1 MGKKDNKGAADKHT
15 ASAMKQLL
23 PLIVT
28 ALLAVAGSI
37 GALYAWL
44 NGNELQQQQQDQ
56 ATMVAGAL
64 AQQVNGY
71 LTDTR
76 QQLTLLSERPDVESA
91 LSNDSVASFNATPH
105 LWLSD
110 ATLTLIPRRD
120 ADTDALS
127 YTAQE
132 LIKQIRLG
140 NQPAPVMIAGKPPEL
155 VIAMASKNDNGILLL
170 KRSLASLSTLIQAS
184 VPAGTQVTIK
194 HGSTTVFTSAQQASG
209 ATATANAGPV
219 SVTFTLPVPN
229 SSLTVLAAAAL
240 GLSLVAILAVALLV
254 NRLLV
259 RALRQD
265 AAELIR
271 YNEEL
276 ARQPG
281 VTARNQFH
289 FSLFSAVTDSQ
300 AKTADKLRSR
310 NTQTNAAKSKP
321 SEPMVVE
328 QNDDDGI
335 LLMDNSKGESLPE
348 EIFRAY
354 DVRGVAGV
362 TLTAQAAYLLG
373 RAIGTEASQAGQ
385 QTVLVA
391 RDGRLS
397 SPELTRSLI
406 KGLIESGRDVINL
419 GLVPSPVL
427 YYATEVLE
435 SRSGVMVTG
444 SHNPPSHNG
453 MKIVINGETL
463 YGDRIQALKNRINSG
478 DFNEGKGR
486 EQELDISDRYLS
498 DVTNDI
504 VLARPLKIGIDC
516 GNGAAGELA
525 PKLFTQLGCEV
536 SALYTDIDGNF
547 PNHAPDPGNP
557 DNLADLIRLV
567 DTEQLDLGLAFD
579 GDGDRVAVVT
589 NRGEIIWPDRL
600 MMLFARDV
608 LSRSP
613 GADILFD
620 VKCTRALPAVIR
632 KSGGRPLM
640 YKTGHSLIKAKMKE
654 VGAPLA
660 GEISGHIFFG
670 DRWFGCDDGM
680 YAGARLLE
688 ILALLDDPA
697 NQVFSEL
704 KTGITTPALYMD
716 VDEARKFTLVDAL
729 SARADKFPG
738 GRPTTIDGLRVDFPD
753 GWGLIRAS
761 NTTASLV
768 ARFEGRDEEALQ
780 RVKTMF
786 RNQLKAVDESLTVPF

>member
-1 MGKKDNKGAADKHT
+1 MGKKNNKNSAN

-23 PLIVT
+23 PLML
-28 ALLAVAGSI
+28 AGMLAVIGSI
-37 GALYAWL
+37 ASLYTWL
-44 NGNELQQQQQDQ
+44 NSSELQQQQQNQ
-56 ATMVAGAL
+56 ATMVASAL

-71 LTDTR
+71 LADTQ
-76 QQLTLLSERPDVESA
+76 QQLTLISKRPDVESA
-91 LSNDSVASFNATPH
+91 LINGTEASFNASPR

-110 ATLTLIPRRD
+110 ATLTLIPRRGNN
-120 ADTDALS
+120 TDSLS

-132 LIKQIRLG
+132 LLKQIRLG
-140 NQPAPVMIAGKPPEL
+140 NQPAPALIAGSPPEL
-155 VIAMASKNDNGILLL
+155 VMAQATKNKNGVLLL
-170 KRSLASLSTLIQAS
+170 TRSLASLNTLIQAS

-194 HGSTTVFTSAQQASG
+194 HGSTTLFTSTQQATG
-209 ATATANAGPV
+209 ATATATAGPI
-219 SVTFTLPVPN
+219 SVNFTLPTPN
-229 SSLTVLAAAAL
+229 SSLPLLAGVAL
-240 GLSLVAILAVALLV
+240 GLSLVALLGATLLV

-271 YNEEL
+271 YNDEL

-281 VTARNQFH
+281 VTARNRFH
-289 FSLFSAVTDSQ
+289 FPLFQSVTDAQ
-300 AKTADKLRSR
+300 AKSAEKLRSR
-310 NTQTNAAKSKP
+310 NSPATTKAKP
-321 SEPMVVE
+321 SQAVE
-328 QNDDDGI
+328 IEESDGDGI
-335 LLMDNSKGESLPE
+335 LLVDERQGESLPE

-354 DVRGVAGV
+354 DIRGVAGV
-362 TLTAQAAYLLG
+362 TLTAQGAYLLG
-373 RAIGTEASQAGQ
+373 RAIGTEASEAGQ

-406 KGLIESGRDVINL
+406 KGLLESGRDVINL

-435 SRSGVMVTG
+435 TQTGVMVTG
-444 SHNPPSHNG
+444 SHNPPTHNG
-453 MKIVINGETL
+453 MKIVIKGETL
-463 YGDRIQALKNRINSG
+463 YGDRIQAIKARISTG
-478 DFNEGKGR
+478 DFNEGQGR
-486 EQELDISDRYLS
+486 EQELDISDRYLA

-516 GNGAAGELA
+516 GNGATGELA
-525 PKLFTQLGCEV
+525 PKMFTQLGCEV
-536 SALYTDIDGNF
+536 SALYTEIDGNF

-557 DNLADLIRLV
+557 ENLADLIRLV
-567 DTEQLDLGLAFD
+567 DQEKLDLGLAFD

-620 VKCTRALPAVIR
+620 VKCTRALPAIIR

-654 VGAPLA
+654 TGAPLA
-660 GEISGHIFFG
+660 GEISGHIFFA
-670 DRWFGCDDGM
+670 DRWHGCDDGM

-688 ILALLDDPA
+688 ILSLLDDPA
-697 NQVFSEL
+697 SQIFSGL
-704 KTGITTPALYMD
+704 KTGITTPALYIE
-716 VDEARKFTLVDAL
+716 VDESQKFTLVDAL
-729 SARADKFPG
+729 SARAEQFAG

-753 GWGLIRAS
+753 GWGLVRAS

-780 RVKTMF
+780 RVKTQF
-786 RNQLKAVDESLTVPF
+786 RNHLKAVDENLTLPF

>member
-1 MGKKDNKGAADKHT
+1 MGKKDNNGATDKHA

-23 PLIVT
+23 PLMLTGMI
-28 ALLAVAGSI
+28 AVAGSI
-37 GALYAWL
+37 ATLYTWL
-44 NGNELQQQQQDQ
+44 NSSELQDQQQGQ

-71 LTDTR
+71 LSDTR
-76 QQLTLLSERPDVESA
+76 QQLDLLSQRPDVERA
-91 LSNDSVASFNATPH
+91 LSSGDVASFNATPH

-110 ATLTLIPRRD
+110 ATLTLLPRRNSD
-120 ADTDALS
+120 IDKLS

-140 NQPAPVMIAGKPPEL
+140 NQPAPVMIAGQPPEL
-155 VIAMASKNDNGILLL
+155 VIARAAKNDNGVLLL

-184 VPAGTQVTIK
+184 VPAGTQVVIK
-194 HGSTTVFTSAQQASG
+194 HGGTVIFTSAQQASG
-209 ATATANAGPV
+209 ATATASAGKV
-219 SVTFTLPVPN
+219 SVEFTLPPT
-229 SSLTVLAAAAL
+229 SSGLTMLAGAAL
-240 GLSLVAILAVALLV
+240 GLSLLALLAVTLVV

-259 RALRQD
+259 RAVSQD

-271 YNEEL
+271 YSEEL

-289 FSLFSAVTDSQ
+289 FGLFRSVTDAQS
-300 AKTADKLRSR
+300 KTADKLRSS
-310 NTQTNAAKSKP
+310 NTQVATKAKA
-321 SEPMVVE
+321 SEAVE
-328 QNDDDGI
+328 IEHNDDDGI
-335 LLMDNSKGESLPE
+335 LLVDNSKGESLPD

-354 DVRGVAGV
+354 DIRGVAGV
-362 TLTAQAAYLLG
+362 TLTAQSAYLLG
-373 RAIGTEASQAGQ
+373 RAIGTEASEAGQ

-397 SPELTRSLI
+397 SPELSRSLI
-406 KGLIESGRDVINL
+406 KGLIESGRNVINL

-435 SRSGVMVTG
+435 TQSGVMITG
-444 SHNPPSHNG
+444 SHNPPTHNG
-453 MKIVINGETL
+453 LKIVINGETL
-463 YGDRIQALKNRINSG
+463 YGDRIQAIKARIAKS
-478 DFNEGKGR
+478 DFNEGQGS
-486 EQELDISDRYLS
+486 EQELDIADRYLT
-498 DVTNDI
+498 DVANDI

-516 GNGAAGELA
+516 GNGAAGDLA

-536 SALYTDIDGNF
+536 SALYTQIDGNF

-567 DTEQLDLGLAFD
+567 DNEKLDLGLAFD

-654 VGAPLA
+654 VSAPLA
-660 GEISGHIFFG
+660 GEISGHIFFA
-670 DRWFGCDDGM
+670 DRWFGCDDGI

-697 NQVFSEL
+697 SQVFGEL
-704 KTGITTPALYMD
+704 KTGITTPALYID
-716 VDEARKFTLVDAL
+716 VDEDRKFDLVEAL
-729 SARADKFPG
+729 IARADQFTG
-738 GRPTTIDGLRVDFPD
+738 GRPTTIDGLRVDYPD
-753 GWGLIRAS
+753 GWGLVRAS

-780 RVKTMF
+780 RMKTLF
-786 RNQLKAVDESLTVPF
+786 RNQLKAVDESIQVPF

>member
-1 MGKKDNKGAADKHT
+1 MGKKKKTGAAD
-15 ASAMKQLL
+15 SAIKPLL
-23 PLIVT
+23 PLMVT
-28 ALLAVAGSI
+28 AMLAVTGSI
-37 GALYAWL
+37 ASLYVWMSGTAI
-44 NGNELQQQQQDQ
+44 QQQQQNQ

-64 AQQVNGY
+64 AHQVNGY
-71 LTDTR
+71 LNETR
-76 QQLTLLSERPDVESA
+76 QQINLLSERPDVDVA
-91 LSNDSVASFNATPH
+91 LSSGNLNRFNATPH

-110 ATLTLIPRRD
+110 ATLTLLPRRD
-120 ADTDALS
+120 SNIDSLS
-127 YTAQE
+127 YSAQE
-132 LIKQIRLG
+132 MIKQIRLG
-140 NQPAPVMIAGKPPEL
+140 KQPAPVIIAGKPPEL
-155 VIAMASKNDNGILLL
+155 VIATAAKNQNGILLL
-170 KRSLASLSTLIQAS
+170 TRSLASLSTLVQAS
-184 VPAGTQVTIK
+184 LPAGTQVTIK
-194 HGSTTVFTSAQQASG
+194 HGGTPIFSSAQLATG

-219 SVTFTLPVPN
+219 SVSFTLPAA
-229 SSLTVLAAAAL
+229 SSNLMILAAAAL
-240 GLSLVAILAVALLV
+240 GLSIVAILAVTLVV

-271 YNEEL
+271 YSDEL

-281 VTARNQFH
+281 VTARNRFH
-289 FSLFSAVTDSQ
+289 FSLFKTVTDAQS
-300 AKTADKLRSR
+300 KMADKLRSR
-310 NTQTNAAKSKP
+310 NTAATTSKVTN
-321 SEPMVVE
+321 SEPMVVDGNE
-328 QNDDDGI
+328 DDGI
-335 LLMDNSKGESLPE
+335 LLVDDRKGESLPD

-354 DVRGVAGV
+354 DIRGVAGV
-362 TLTAQAAYLLG
+362 TLTAQGAYLLG
-373 RAIGTEASQAGQ
+373 RAIGTEASEAGQ

-397 SPELTRSLI
+397 SPELSRSMI
-406 KGLIESGRDVINL
+406 KGLLESGRDVINL

-435 SRSGVMVTG
+435 SRTGVMITG
-444 SHNPPSHNG
+444 SHNPPTHNG
-453 MKIVINGETL
+453 VKIVLNGETIH
-463 YGDRIQALKNRINSG
+463 GDRIQALKSRIASG

-498 DVTNDI
+498 DVVNDI

-567 DTEQLDLGLAFD
+567 DNEKLDIGLAFD

-608 LSRSP
+608 LSRAP

-620 VKCTRALPAVIR
+620 VKCTRALPAIIR

-654 VGAPLA
+654 TGAPLA

-688 ILALLDDPA
+688 ILSLLDNPA
-697 NQVFSEL
+697 SQVFSEL
-704 KTGITTPALYMD
+704 KTGITTPALYID
-716 VDEARKFTLVDAL
+716 VPEERKFELVDAL
-729 SARADKFPG
+729 SARAGQFAG

-753 GWGLIRAS
+753 GWGLVRAS

-768 ARFEGRDEEALQ
+768 VRFEGRDEEALQ
-780 RVKTMF
+780 RVKTQF
-786 RNQLKAVDESLTVPF
+786 RNHLKAVDANIELPF

>member
-1 MGKKDNKGAADKHT
+1 MGKKVNAGATEKLSAT
-15 ASAMKQLL
+15 AMKQLL
-23 PLIVT
+23 PLMLT
-28 ALLAVAGSI
+28 GMLAVIGSV
-37 GALYAWL
+37 ATLYTWL
-44 NGNELQQQQQDQ
+44 NSTELQQQQQNQ

-64 AQQVNGY
+64 AQQVNSY
-71 LTDTR
+71 LSDTR
-76 QQLTLLSERPDVESA
+76 QQLTLLGERPDVEAA
-91 LSNDSVASFNATPH
+91 LSSGNVASFNASAH

-110 ATLTLIPRRD
+110 ATLTLLPGRD
-120 ADTDALS
+120 SNTDALS

-140 NQPAPVMIAGKPPEL
+140 QQPAPVMIAGTPPEL
-155 VIAMASKNDNGILLL
+155 VIAQPSKNNTGILLL
-170 KRSLASLSTLIQAS
+170 TRSLASLSTLIQAS
-184 VPAGTQVTIK
+184 IPAGTQVTIK
-194 HGSTTVFTSAQQASG
+194 HGGTVIFSNSQQANGAS
-209 ATATANAGPV
+209 ATASAGAI
-219 SVTFTLPVPN
+219 SASFTLPAPTSN
-229 SSLTVLAAAAL
+229 LTLLAGGAL
-240 GLSLVAILAVALLV
+240 GLSLAALLIATVLV

-259 RALRQD
+259 RSLRQD

-271 YNEEL
+271 YSEEL

-281 VTARNQFH
+281 VTARNRFH
-289 FSLFSAVTDSQ
+289 FGFFCSVTDAQ
-300 AKTADKLRSR
+300 AKTADKLRS
-310 NTQTNAAKSKP
+310 TTTVTSSKAQTSDA
-321 SEPMVVE
+321 MVVE
-328 QNDDDGI
+328 DNDDDGI
-335 LLMDNSKGESLPE
+335 LLVDNSKGESLPA

-354 DVRGVAGV
+354 DIRGVAGV
-362 TLTAQAAYLLG
+362 TLTAQGAYLLG
-373 RAIGTEASQAGQ
+373 RAIGTEASEAGQ
-385 QTVLVA
+385 QTVIVA

-406 KGLIESGRDVINL
+406 KGLTESGRDVINL

-435 SRSGVMVTG
+435 TRSGVMVTG
-444 SHNPPSHNG
+444 SHNPPTHNG
-453 MKIVINGETL
+453 MKIVINGDTL
-463 YGDRIQALKNRINSG
+463 HGDRIQNIKTRIARR
-478 DFNEGKGR
+478 DFNEGQGR
-486 EQELDISDRYLS
+486 EQELDISERYLS
-498 DVTNDI
+498 DMVNDI

-516 GNGAAGELA
+516 GNGASGELA
-525 PKLFTQLGCEV
+525 PRLFTQLGCEV
-536 SALYTDIDGNF
+536 SALYTEIDGNF

-567 DTEQLDLGLAFD
+567 DTEKLDLGLAFD

-654 VGAPLA
+654 TGAPLA
-660 GEISGHIFFG
+660 GEISGHIFFA
-670 DRWFGCDDGM
+670 DRWFGCDDGI

-688 ILALLDDPA
+688 ILSLLDDPA
-697 NQVFSEL
+697 SEVFNEL
-704 KTGITTPALYMD
+704 KTGLTTPALYID
-716 VDEARKFTLVDAL
+716 VDEEKKFNLVDAL
-729 SARADKFPG
+729 SARAEQFTG
-738 GRPTTIDGLRVDFPD
+738 GRPTTIDGLRVDYPD

-780 RVKTMF
+780 RMKTLF
-786 RNQLKAVDESLTVPF
+786 RNQLKAVDESLKVPF

>member
-1 MGKKDNKGAADKHT
+1 MGKNNKNNANT
-15 ASAMKQLL
+15 SAMKQLL
-23 PLIVT
+23 PLML
-28 ALLAVAGSI
+28 AGMLAVIGSI
-37 GALYAWL
+37 ASLYTWL
-44 NGNELQQQQQDQ
+44 NGSELQQQQQNQ
-56 ATMVAGAL
+56 ATMVASAL

-71 LTDTR
+71 LADT
-76 QQLTLLSERPDVESA
+76 QHQLTLISERPDVESA
-91 LSNDSVASFNATPH
+91 LINGTEASFNASPH
-105 LWLSD
+105 LWLSN
-110 ATLTLIPRRD
+110 ATLTLIPRRGNN
-120 ADTDALS
+120 TDALS

-132 LIKQIRLG
+132 LLKQIRLG
-140 NQPAPVMIAGKPPEL
+140 NQPSPALIAGSPPEL
-155 VIAMASKNDNGILLL
+155 VIAQATKNKNGVLLL
-170 KRSLASLSTLIQAS
+170 TRSLASLNTLIQAS

-194 HGSTTVFTSAQQASG
+194 HGSTTLFTSTQQATG
-209 ATATANAGPV
+209 ATATATAGPI
-219 SVTFTLPVPN
+219 SVNFTLPTPN
-229 SSLTVLAAAAL
+229 SSLSLLAGVAL
-240 GLSLVAILAVALLV
+240 GLSLVVLLGATLLV

-271 YNEEL
+271 YNDEL

-281 VTARNQFH
+281 VTARNRFH
-289 FSLFSAVTDSQ
+289 FPLFQTVTDAQ
-300 AKTADKLRSR
+300 AKSAEKLRSR
-310 NTQTNAAKSKP
+310 TAPTAAKAKP
-321 SEPMVVE
+321 SQAVE
-328 QNDDDGI
+328 IEESDDDGI
-335 LLMDNSKGESLPE
+335 LLVDDRQGESLPE

-354 DVRGVAGV
+354 DIRGVAGV
-362 TLTAQAAYLLG
+362 TLTAQGAYLLG
-373 RAIGTEASQAGQ
+373 RAIGTEASEAGQ

-406 KGLIESGRDVINL
+406 KGLLESGRDVINL

-435 SRSGVMVTG
+435 TQTGVMVTG
-444 SHNPPSHNG
+444 SHNPPTHNG

-463 YGDRIQALKNRINSG
+463 YGDRIQAIKARIGTG
-478 DFNEGKGR
+478 DFNEGQGR
-486 EQELDISDRYLS
+486 EQELDISDRYLA

-525 PKLFTQLGCEV
+525 PKMFTQLGCEV
-536 SALYTDIDGNF
+536 SALYTEIDGNF

-557 DNLADLIRLV
+557 ENLADLIRMV
-567 DTEQLDLGLAFD
+567 DQEKLDLGLAFD

-620 VKCTRALPAVIR
+620 VKCTRALPAIIR

-654 VGAPLA
+654 TGAPLA
-660 GEISGHIFFG
+660 GEISGHIFFA
-670 DRWFGCDDGM
+670 DRWHGCDDGM

-688 ILALLDDPA
+688 ILSLLDDPA
-697 NQVFSEL
+697 SQVFSGL
-704 KTGITTPALYMD
+704 KTGITTPALYIQ
-716 VDEARKFTLVDAL
+716 VEESQKFTLVDAL
-729 SARADKFPG
+729 SARAEKFAG

-753 GWGLIRAS
+753 GWGLVRAS

-780 RVKTMF
+780 RVKTQF
-786 RNQLKAVDESLTVPF
+786 RNHLKAVDESLTLPF

>member
-1 MGKKDNKGAADKHT
+1 MGKKNNKNSAN

-23 PLIVT
+23 PLML
-28 ALLAVAGSI
+28 AGMLAVIGSI
-37 GALYAWL
+37 ASLYTWL
-44 NGNELQQQQQDQ
+44 NSSELQQQQQNQ
-56 ATMVAGAL
+56 ATMVASAL

-71 LTDTR
+71 LADTQ
-76 QQLTLLSERPDVESA
+76 QQLTLISERPDVESA
-91 LSNDSVASFNATPH
+91 LINGTEASFNASPH

-110 ATLTLIPRRD
+110 ATLTLIPRRGNN
-120 ADTDALS
+120 TDSLS

-132 LIKQIRLG
+132 LLKQIRLG
-140 NQPAPVMIAGKPPEL
+140 NQPAPALIAGSPPEL
-155 VIAMASKNDNGILLL
+155 VIARATKNKNGVLLL
-170 KRSLASLSTLIQAS
+170 TRSLASLNTLIQAS

-194 HGSTTVFTSAQQASG
+194 HGSTTLFTSTQQATG
-209 ATATANAGPV
+209 ATATATAGPI
-219 SVTFTLPVPN
+219 SVNFTLPTPN
-229 SSLTVLAAAAL
+229 SSLSLLAGVAL
-240 GLSLVAILAVALLV
+240 GLSLVVLLGATLLV

-271 YNEEL
+271 YNDEL

-281 VTARNQFH
+281 VTARNRFH
-289 FSLFSAVTDSQ
+289 FPLFQTVTDAQ
-300 AKTADKLRSR
+300 AKSAEKLRSR
-310 NTQTNAAKSKP
+310 NAPATTKAKP
-321 SEPMVVE
+321 SQAVE
-328 QNDDDGI
+328 IEESDDDGI
-335 LLMDNSKGESLPE
+335 LLVDERQGESLPE

-354 DVRGVAGV
+354 DIRGVAGV
-362 TLTAQAAYLLG
+362 TLTAQGAYLLG
-373 RAIGTEASQAGQ
+373 RAIGTEASEAGQ

-406 KGLIESGRDVINL
+406 KGLLESGRDVINL

-435 SRSGVMVTG
+435 TQTGVMVTG
-444 SHNPPSHNG
+444 SHNPPTHNG
-453 MKIVINGETL
+453 MKIVIKGETL
-463 YGDRIQALKNRINSG
+463 YGDRIQAIRTRINTG
-478 DFNEGKGR
+478 DFNEGQGR
-486 EQELDISDRYLS
+486 EQELDISDRYLA

-516 GNGAAGELA
+516 GNGATGELA
-525 PKLFTQLGCEV
+525 PKMFTQLGCEV
-536 SALYTDIDGNF
+536 SALYTEIDGNF

-557 DNLADLIRLV
+557 ENLADLIRLV
-567 DTEQLDLGLAFD
+567 DQEKLDLGLAFD

-620 VKCTRALPAVIR
+620 VKCTRALPAIIR

-654 VGAPLA
+654 TGAPLV
-660 GEISGHIFFG
+660 GEISGHIFFA
-670 DRWFGCDDGM
+670 DRWHGCDDGM

-688 ILALLDDPA
+688 ILSLLDDPA
-697 NQVFSEL
+697 NQIFSGL
-704 KTGITTPALYMD
+704 KTGITTPALYIE
-716 VDEARKFTLVDAL
+716 VDESQKFTLVDAL
-729 SARADKFPG
+729 SARAEQFAG

-753 GWGLIRAS
+753 GWGLVRAS

-780 RVKTMF
+780 RVKTQF
-786 RNQLKAVDESLTVPF
+786 RNHLKAVDESLTLPF

>member
-1 MGKKDNKGAADKHT
+1 MGKKNNKNSAN

-23 PLIVT
+23 PLML
-28 ALLAVAGSI
+28 AGMLAVIGSI
-37 GALYAWL
+37 ASLYTWL
-44 NGNELQQQQQDQ
+44 NSSELQQQQQNQ
-56 ATMVAGAL
+56 ATMVASAL

-71 LTDTR
+71 LADTQ
-76 QQLTLLSERPDVESA
+76 QQLTLISERPDVESA
-91 LSNDSVASFNATPH
+91 LINGTEASFNASPH

-110 ATLTLIPRRD
+110 ATLTLIPRRGNN
-120 ADTDALS
+120 TDSLS

-132 LIKQIRLG
+132 LLKQIRLG
-140 NQPAPVMIAGKPPEL
+140 NQPAPALIAGSPPEL
-155 VIAMASKNDNGILLL
+155 VIARATKNKNGVLLL
-170 KRSLASLSTLIQAS
+170 TRSLASLNTLIQAS

-194 HGSTTVFTSAQQASG
+194 HGSTTLFTSTQQATG
-209 ATATANAGPV
+209 ATATATAGPI
-219 SVTFTLPVPN
+219 SVNFTLPTPN
-229 SSLTVLAAAAL
+229 SSLSLLAGVAL
-240 GLSLVAILAVALLV
+240 GLSLVVLLGATLLV

-271 YNEEL
+271 YNDEL

-281 VTARNQFH
+281 VTARNRFH
-289 FSLFSAVTDSQ
+289 FPLFQTVTDAQ
-300 AKTADKLRSR
+300 AKSAEKLRSR
-310 NTQTNAAKSKP
+310 NAPATTKAKP
-321 SEPMVVE
+321 SQAVE
-328 QNDDDGI
+328 IEESDDDGI
-335 LLMDNSKGESLPE
+335 LLVDERQGESLPE

-354 DVRGVAGV
+354 DIRGVAGV
-362 TLTAQAAYLLG
+362 TLTAQGAYLLG
-373 RAIGTEASQAGQ
+373 RAIGTEASEAGQ

-406 KGLIESGRDVINL
+406 KGLLESGRDVINL

-435 SRSGVMVTG
+435 TQTGVMVTG
-444 SHNPPSHNG
+444 SHNPPTHNG
-453 MKIVINGETL
+453 MKIVIKGETL
-463 YGDRIQALKNRINSG
+463 YGDRIQAIRTRISTG
-478 DFNEGKGR
+478 DFNEGQGR
-486 EQELDISDRYLS
+486 EQELDISDRYLA

-525 PKLFTQLGCEV
+525 PKMFTQLGCEV
-536 SALYTDIDGNF
+536 SALYTEIDGSF

-557 DNLADLIRLV
+557 ENLADLIRLV
-567 DTEQLDLGLAFD
+567 DQEKLDLGLAFD

-620 VKCTRALPAVIR
+620 VKCTRALPAIIR

-654 VGAPLA
+654 TGAPLA
-660 GEISGHIFFG
+660 GEISGHIFFA
-670 DRWFGCDDGM
+670 DRWHGCDDGM

-688 ILALLDDPA
+688 ILSLLDDPA
-697 NQVFSEL
+697 SQIFSGL
-704 KTGITTPALYMD
+704 KTGITTPALYIE
-716 VDEARKFTLVDAL
+716 VEESQKFTLVDAL
-729 SARADKFPG
+729 SARAEQFAG

-753 GWGLIRAS
+753 GWGLVRAS

-780 RVKTMF
+780 RVKTQF
-786 RNQLKAVDESLTVPF
+786 RNHLKAVDESLTLPF

>member
-1 MGKKDNKGAADKHT
+1 MGKNNKNNANT
-15 ASAMKQLL
+15 SAMKQLL
-23 PLIVT
+23 PLML
-28 ALLAVAGSI
+28 AGMLAVIGSI
-37 GALYAWL
+37 ASLYTWL
-44 NGNELQQQQQDQ
+44 NSSELQQQQQNQ
-56 ATMVAGAL
+56 ATMVASAL

-71 LTDTR
+71 LVDT
-76 QQLTLLSERPDVESA
+76 QHQLTLISERPDVESA
-91 LSNDSVASFNATPH
+91 LINGTEASFNASPH
-105 LWLSD
+105 LWLSN
-110 ATLTLIPRRD
+110 ATLTLIPRRGNN
-120 ADTDALS
+120 TDALS

-132 LIKQIRLG
+132 LLKQIRLG
-140 NQPAPVMIAGKPPEL
+140 NQPSPALIAGSPPEL
-155 VIAMASKNDNGILLL
+155 VIAQATKNKNGVLLL
-170 KRSLASLSTLIQAS
+170 TRSLASLNTLIQAS

-194 HGSTTVFTSAQQASG
+194 HGSTTLFTSTQQVTG
-209 ATATANAGPV
+209 ATATATAGPI
-219 SVTFTLPVPN
+219 SVNFTLPTPN
-229 SSLTVLAAAAL
+229 SSLSLLAGVAL
-240 GLSLVAILAVALLV
+240 GLSLVVLLGATLLV

-271 YNEEL
+271 YNDEL

-281 VTARNQFH
+281 VTARNRFH
-289 FSLFSAVTDSQ
+289 FPLFQTVTDAQ
-300 AKTADKLRSR
+300 AKSAEKLRSR
-310 NTQTNAAKSKP
+310 NAPATTKAKP
-321 SEPMVVE
+321 SQAVE
-328 QNDDDGI
+328 IEESDDDGI
-335 LLMDNSKGESLPE
+335 LLVDERQGESLPE

-354 DVRGVAGV
+354 DIRGVAGV
-362 TLTAQAAYLLG
+362 TLTAQGAYLLG
-373 RAIGTEASQAGQ
+373 RAIGTEASEAGQ

-406 KGLIESGRDVINL
+406 KGLLESGRDVINL

-435 SRSGVMVTG
+435 TQTGVMVTG
-444 SHNPPSHNG
+444 SHNPPTHNG
-453 MKIVINGETL
+453 MKIVIKGETL
-463 YGDRIQALKNRINSG
+463 YGDRIQAIRTRISTG
-478 DFNEGKGR
+478 DFNEGQGR
-486 EQELDISDRYLS
+486 EQELDINDRYLA

-516 GNGAAGELA
+516 GNGATGELA
-525 PKLFTQLGCEV
+525 PKMFTQLGCEV
-536 SALYTDIDGNF
+536 SALYTEIDGNF

-557 DNLADLIRLV
+557 ENLADLIRLV
-567 DTEQLDLGLAFD
+567 DQEKLDLGLAFD

-620 VKCTRALPAVIR
+620 VKCTRALPAIIR

-654 VGAPLA
+654 TGAPLA
-660 GEISGHIFFG
+660 GEISGHIFFA
-670 DRWFGCDDGM
+670 DRWHGCDDGM

-688 ILALLDDPA
+688 ILSLLDDPA
-697 NQVFSEL
+697 SQIFSGL
-704 KTGITTPALYMD
+704 KTGITTPALYIE
-716 VDEARKFTLVDAL
+716 VDESQKFTLVDAL
-729 SARADKFPG
+729 SARAEQFAG

-753 GWGLIRAS
+753 GWGLVRAS

-780 RVKTMF
+780 RVKTQF
-786 RNQLKAVDESLTVPF
+786 RNHLKAVDESLTLPF

>member
-1 MGKKDNKGAADKHT
+1 
-15 ASAMKQLL
+15 MKQLL
-23 PLIVT
+23 PLMLT
-28 ALLAVAGSI
+28 GMLAVAGSI
-37 GALYAWL
+37 AALYTWL
-44 NGNELQQQQQDQ
+44 NSSALQQQQQSQ

-71 LTDTR
+71 LTDTQ
-76 QQLTLLSERPDVESA
+76 QQLTLISQRPDVNQA
-91 LSNDSVASFNATPH
+91 LSEGNAASLNATPH

-110 ATLTLIPRRD
+110 ATLTLLPRRD
-120 ADTDALS
+120 SNVDNLS

-132 LIKQIRLG
+132 MIKQIRLG
-140 NQPAPVMIAGKPPEL
+140 KQPAPAMISGKPPEL
-155 VIAMASKNDNGILLL
+155 VIARAAANDNGILLL
-170 KRSLASLSTLIQAS
+170 TRSLASLSTLIQAG
-184 VPAGTQVTIK
+184 VPEGTQVNIK
-194 HGSTTVFTSAQQASG
+194 YRGTDIFNSAQQANG
-209 ATATANAGPV
+209 AMATANAGPV
-219 SVTFTLPVPN
+219 SVSFTLPTPGSN
-229 SSLTVLAAAAL
+229 LFLLAATAL
-240 GLSLVAILAVALLV
+240 GLSLIALLAVTLVV

-271 YNEEL
+271 YNDEL
-276 ARQPG
+276 GRQPG
-281 VTARNQFH
+281 VTARNRFH
-289 FSLFSAVTDSQ
+289 FSLFRSVTEAQ
-300 AKTADKLRSR
+300 AKTANKLRSR
-310 NTQTNAAKSKP
+310 HTQPATNKATQP

-328 QNDDDGI
+328 ESDDDSI
-335 LLMDNSKGESLPE
+335 LLVDDSKGETLPD

-354 DVRGVAGV
+354 DIRGVAGV

-373 RAIGTEASQAGQ
+373 RAIGTEASEAGQ
-385 QTVLVA
+385 QTVVVA

-435 SRSGVMVTG
+435 TRSGVMVTG

-453 MKIVINGETL
+453 MKIVINGDTL
-463 YGDRIQALKNRINSG
+463 YGDRIQGIQARIAKG
-478 DFNEGKGR
+478 DFNEGQGK
-486 EQELDISDRYLS
+486 EQELDITDRYLT

-536 SALYTDIDGNF
+536 SALYTEIDGNF

-567 DTEQLDLGLAFD
+567 DSEQLDLGLAFD

-654 VGAPLA
+654 TGAPLA
-660 GEISGHIFFG
+660 GEISGHLFFA

-688 ILALLDDPA
+688 ILSLLDDPA
-697 NQVFSEL
+697 SQVFSEL
-704 KTGITTPALYMD
+704 KTGITTPALYID
-716 VDEARKFTLVDAL
+716 VDEERKFDLVEAL
-729 SARADKFPG
+729 SARAERFPG

-753 GWGLIRAS
+753 GWGLVRAS

-768 ARFEGRDEEALQ
+768 TRFEGRDEESLQ

-786 RNQLKAVDESLTVPF
+786 RNQLKAVDESLEIPF

>member
-1 MGKKDNKGAADKHT
+1 MGKKDKQST
-15 ASAMKQLL
+15 AGKNTSTMQQLL
-23 PLIVT
+23 PLTLAGLV
-28 ALLAVAGSI
+28 AVAGSI
-37 GALYAWL
+37 ASLYSWL
-44 NGNELQQQQQDQ
+44 NSGELQEQQQRQ

-64 AQQVNGY
+64 AHQVNGY
-71 LTDTR
+71 LTDTH
-76 QQLTLLSERPDVESA
+76 QQLTLLSNRPDVEEA
-91 LSNDSVASFNATPH
+91 LSRDTVADFNAAPH

-110 ATLTLIPRRD
+110 ATLTLIPRRGSNT
-120 ADTDALS
+120 DTLS

-132 LIKQIRLG
+132 LIKQVRLG
-140 NQPAPVMIAGKPPEL
+140 NQPAPAIIAGHPPAL
-155 VIAMASKNDNGILLL
+155 VIARASKNKNGILLL
-170 KRSLASLSTLIQAS
+170 NRSLASLSTLVQAS
-184 VPAGTQVTIK
+184 IPDGTAVSIQ
-194 HGSTTVFTSAQQASG
+194 HGNTPLFSNGQKASG
-209 ATATANAGPV
+209 MEASATAGPV
-219 SVTFTLPVPN
+219 SVSFTLPATN
-229 SSLTVLAAAAL
+229 NNLY
-240 GLSLVAILAVALLV
+240 LVATAAFGGSAILLLVITLVV

-271 YNEEL
+271 YTDEL

-281 VTARNQFH
+281 VTARDHFH
-289 FSLFSAVTDSQ
+289 FDLFRSVTDAQ
-300 AKTADKLRSR
+300 AKTAEKLRSR
-310 NTQTNAAKSKP
+310 NTKSSSASQPRP
-321 SEPMVVE
+321 SEPMVVDE
-328 QNDDDGI
+328 QDDDGI
-335 LLMDNSKGESLPE
+335 LLMDDSQGESLPE

-354 DVRGVAGV
+354 DIRGVAGV
-362 TLTAQAAYLLG
+362 TLTAQGAYLLG
-373 RAIGTEASQAGQ
+373 RAIGTEASEAGQ
-385 QTVLVA
+385 QTVIVA

-397 SPELTRSLI
+397 SPELSRSLI
-406 KGLIESGRDVINL
+406 KGLVESGRNVINL

-435 SRSGVMVTG
+435 AQSGVMITG
-444 SHNPPSHNG
+444 SHNPPTHNG

-463 YGDRIQALKNRINSG
+463 YGERIQTLKDRVARG
-478 DFNEGKGR
+478 DFNEGQGE
-486 EQELDISDRYLS
+486 EQELDISDRYLN
-498 DVTNDI
+498 DVANDI

-557 DNLADLIRLV
+557 DNLTDLIRLV
-567 DTEQLDLGLAFD
+567 DSEQLDLGLAFD

-654 VGAPLA
+654 TGAPLG
-660 GEISGHIFFG
+660 GEISGHIFFA

-680 YAGARLLE
+680 YAGGRLLE
-688 ILALLDDPA
+688 VLSLLDDPA
-697 NQVFSEL
+697 SQVFSGL
-704 KTGITTPALYMD
+704 KTGITTPALY
-716 VDEARKFTLVDAL
+716 VEVEEERKFPLVEAL
-729 SARADKFPG
+729 TARAEKFPG
-738 GRPTTIDGLRVDFPD
+738 GRATTIDGLRIDFPD
-753 GWGLIRAS
+753 GWGLVRAS

-768 ARFEGRDEEALQ
+768 VRFEGRDEEALQ

-786 RNQLKAVDESLTVPF
+786 RNQLKAVDETLTLPF

>member
-1 MGKKDNKGAADKHT
+1 MGKKNNKNSAN

-23 PLIVT
+23 PLML
-28 ALLAVAGSI
+28 AGMLAVIGSI
-37 GALYAWL
+37 ASLYTWL
-44 NGNELQQQQQDQ
+44 NSSELQQQQQDQ
-56 ATMVAGAL
+56 ASMVAGAL

-71 LTDTR
+71 LADTQ
-76 QQLTLLSERPDVESA
+76 QQLTLISERPDVEAA
-91 LSNDSVASFNATPH
+91 LINGTEASFNASPH

-110 ATLTLIPRRD
+110 ATLTLIPRRGNNT
-120 ADTDALS
+120 DTLS

-132 LIKQIRLG
+132 LLKQIRLG
-140 NQPAPVMIAGKPPEL
+140 NQPAPALIAGSPPEL
-155 VIAMASKNDNGILLL
+155 VIARATKNKNGVLLL
-170 KRSLASLSTLIQAS
+170 TRSLASLNTLIQAS

-194 HGSTTVFTSAQQASG
+194 HGSTALFTSTQQATG
-209 ATATANAGPV
+209 ATATATAGPI
-219 SVTFTLPVPN
+219 SVNFILPTPN
-229 SSLTVLAAAAL
+229 SSLPLLAGMAL
-240 GLSLVAILAVALLV
+240 GLALVVLLGATLLV

-271 YNEEL
+271 YNDEL

-281 VTARNQFH
+281 VTARNRFH
-289 FSLFSAVTDSQ
+289 FPLFQTVTDAQ
-300 AKTADKLRSR
+300 AKSAEKLRSR
-310 NTQTNAAKSKP
+310 NAPATTKAKP
-321 SEPMVVE
+321 SRAVE
-328 QNDDDGI
+328 IEESDDDGI
-335 LLMDNSKGESLPE
+335 LLVDERQGESLPE

-354 DVRGVAGV
+354 DIRGVAGV
-362 TLTAQAAYLLG
+362 TLTAQGAYLLG
-373 RAIGTEASQAGQ
+373 RAIGTEASEAGQ

-406 KGLIESGRDVINL
+406 KGLLESGRDVINL

-435 SRSGVMVTG
+435 TQTGVMVTG
-444 SHNPPSHNG
+444 SHNPPTHNG
-453 MKIVINGETL
+453 MKIVIKGETL
-463 YGDRIQALKNRINSG
+463 YGDRIQAIKTRINTG
-478 DFNEGKGR
+478 DFNEGQGR
-486 EQELDISDRYLS
+486 EQELDISDRYLA

-516 GNGAAGELA
+516 GNGATGELA
-525 PKLFTQLGCEV
+525 PKMFTQLGCEV
-536 SALYTDIDGNF
+536 SALYTEIDGNF

-557 DNLADLIRLV
+557 ENLADLIRLV
-567 DTEQLDLGLAFD
+567 DQEKLDLGLAFD

-620 VKCTRALPAVIR
+620 VKCTRALPAIIR

-654 VGAPLA
+654 TGAPLA
-660 GEISGHIFFG
+660 GEISGHIFFA
-670 DRWFGCDDGM
+670 DRWHGCDDGM

-688 ILALLDDPA
+688 ILSLLDDPA
-697 NQVFSEL
+697 SQIFSGL
-704 KTGITTPALYMD
+704 KTGITTPALYIE
-716 VDEARKFTLVDAL
+716 VDESQKFTLVDAL
-729 SARADKFPG
+729 SARAEQFAG

-753 GWGLIRAS
+753 GWGLVRAS

-780 RVKTMF
+780 RVKTQF
-786 RNQLKAVDESLTVPF
+786 RNHLKAVDESLTLPF